1 MAGIIAVM
9 QAEGYPGK
17 LPKRDLSGPF
27 GTALLKLA
35 SYSQPRGIGSY
46 LRSHLGRV
54 PRYDAGKSV
63 RELGMHYRPAIES
76 VKDTLAD
83 LVRWGHVAPP
93 QHR

>member
-1 MAGIIAVM
+1 MISAVM

-54 PRYDAGKSV
+54 TPAPNHAGKSV
-63 RELGMHYRPAIES
+63 RES
-76 VKDTLAD
+76 
-83 LVRWGHVAPP
+83 
-93 QHR
+93 